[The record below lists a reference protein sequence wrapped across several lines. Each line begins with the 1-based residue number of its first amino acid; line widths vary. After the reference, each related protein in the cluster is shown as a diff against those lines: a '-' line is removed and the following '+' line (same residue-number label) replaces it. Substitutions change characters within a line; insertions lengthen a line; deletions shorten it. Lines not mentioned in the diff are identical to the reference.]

1 MAESKPTIAAR
12 DLIAGLGRGL
22 RLIEAFD
29 DAHPRLGASEAATRT
44 GMTRT
49 AARRFLLSLVHF
61 G

>member
-1 MAESKPTIAAR
+1 MAEPKPTIAAR
-12 DLIAGLGRGL
+12 DLIAGLDRGL

-29 DAHPRLGASEAATRT
+29 DAHPRLSASEAATRT